1 MYEHLDEL
9 KELDSKKVDGFKKKM
24 QKDKNIVGVWFE
36 ETYTRDYPLKTVGC
50 NIIGFMSSENQGTY
64 GVEESYN
71 DVLCGTTGREFGYFD
86 SNMNLQRTVK
96 KAKDGNSVVLTIDA
110 NVQQIVEQEIQD
122 FQKKETGAQKV
133 AVMMMNPKNGEV
145 LAMASNSTFDLNNP
159 RAVSYTHLTL
169 PTT

>member
-1 MYEHLDEL
+1 
-9 KELDSKKVDGFKKKM
+9 
-24 QKDKNIVGVWFE
+24 
-36 ETYTRDYPLKTVGC
+36 
-50 NIIGFMSSENQGTY
+50 MSSENQGTY

-122 FQKKETGAQKV
+122 FQKKGTGAQKV
-133 AVMMMNPKNGEV
+133 AVMMMNPSACYGI
-145 LAMASNSTFDLNNP
+145 
-159 RAVSYTHLTL
+159 
-169 PTT
+169 

>member
-1 MYEHLDEL
+1 M
-9 KELDSKKVDGFKKKM
+9 
-24 QKDKNIVGVWFE
+24 GVWFE

-71 DVLCGTTGREFGYFD
+71 DVLCGTTAREFGYFD

-122 FQKKETGAQKV
+122 FQKKGTGAQKV
-133 AVMMMNPKNGEV
+133 AVMMMNPKKWRSACYGI
-145 LAMASNSTFDLNNP
+145 
-159 RAVSYTHLTL
+159 
-169 PTT
+169 